1 MTTFQ
6 LELDQGDTK
15 FSIEHLLNAAEKVGK
30 TKAKFQ
36 IVSKDQPKH

>member
-1 MTTFQ
+1 MTAFQ

-15 FSIEHLLNAAEKVGK
+15 FSIEHLLNAAGKVGK
-30 TKAKFQ
+30 TKEKIQ